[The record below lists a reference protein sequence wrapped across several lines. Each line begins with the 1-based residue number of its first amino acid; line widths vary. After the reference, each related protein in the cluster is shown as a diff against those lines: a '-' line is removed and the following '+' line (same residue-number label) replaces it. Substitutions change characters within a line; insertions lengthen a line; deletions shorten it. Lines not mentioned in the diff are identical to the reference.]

1 MATKLIRTGIGALAI
16 FGLVAMSAGQAKTD
30 DAPIPIDKEF
40 LSGPETIK
48 NAAMYG
54 APIAVWEALE
64 HGERVECLD
73 CISYVE
79 PLLFN
84 KDARIREIAAWW
96 IRRRPFGYAEI
107 AIRVRKTIAEDAD
120 PDRRAAAANALGEF
134 LDGGATKLLVKA
146 AGDTSPA
153 VRVAVMGAIRRLND
167 AEGVPAISALLSDG
181 DVNVRIAALEAAIHV
196 GGFNDSGKVATL
208 LSDPDAI
215 VRTKASNAL
224 GQFKARGSVAGLAAM
239 AATDADEEVRIA
251 AVNSLGELGDAAGRS
266 AVEAALKNDA
276 SSRVKDAARIAQ
288 IKLATAL

>member
-1 MATKLIRTGIGALAI
+1 MATKLIRTGLAALAV
-16 FGLVAMSAGQAKTD
+16 FGLVAMSAGNAKTE

-40 LSGPETIK
+40 LSGPEAIK
-48 NAAMYG
+48 NAAQYG

-73 CISYVE
+73 CIPYVE

-107 AIRVRKTIAEDAD
+107 ALRIRKTIAEDAD

-134 LDGGATKLLVKA
+134 LDGGATKILVKA

-167 AEGVPAISALLSDG
+167 AEGIPAISTLLHDG
-181 DVNVRIAALEAAIHV
+181 DVKVRVAALEAAIHV
-196 GGFNDSGKVATL
+196 GGFNDTAGVATL
-208 LSDPDAI
+208 LSDADPV

-239 AATDADEEVRIA
+239 SKNDTEEEVRIA
-251 AVNSLGELGDAAGRS
+251 AVNSLGELGDASGRS
-266 AVEAALKNDA
+266 AVEAALADP
-276 SSRVKDAARIAQ
+276 SSRVRDAAKVAQ
-288 IKLATAL
+288 IKLSTAL